1 MEEKKE
7 MDSTKKQIVKVD
19 VKYEHIDE
27 DIDRVAAD
35 KRCADVNAFLGQ
47 LLNALDIGRSVKKV
61 VDPNLD
67 YVVKFTPELLKKME
81 EHEMIIREKVPF
93 DDRLKKICPTSATI
107 KMKEDVDKDIQS
119 LENRMI
125 SGISQESLN
134 TFVEVVQKMIKN
146 MEVENEQ

>member
-1 MEEKKE
+1 MSDIEYTKCILGLSNEIRRAFNVSTDNKGTQTRILYFVLTNYPKREIYQKDIEEE
-7 MDSTKKQIVKVD
+7 
-19 VKYEHIDE
+19 
-27 DIDRVAAD
+27 
-35 KRCADVNAFLGQ
+35 
-47 LLNALDIGRSVKKV
+47 LNIRSSSISVH
-61 VDPNLD
+61 
-67 YVVKFTPELLKKME
+67 LKKLE

-93 DDRLKKICPTSATI
+93 DDRLKKICPTSTTI

>member
-1 MEEKKE
+1 MSDIQYTKWILGLSNQIRRAFNVSTDNKGAQTRILYFVLTNYPKREIYQKDIEEE
-7 MDSTKKQIVKVD
+7 
-19 VKYEHIDE
+19 
-27 DIDRVAAD
+27 
-35 KRCADVNAFLGQ
+35 
-47 LLNALDIGRSVKKV
+47 LNIRSSSISVH
-61 VDPNLD
+61 
-67 YVVKFTPELLKKME
+67 LKKLE

-93 DDRLKKICPTSATI
+93 DDRLKKICPTS
-107 KMKEDVDKDIQS
+107 EDVDKDIKS

>member
-1 MEEKKE
+1 MSDIEYTKCILGLSNEIRRAFNVSTDNKGTQTRILYFVLTNYPKREIYQKDIEEE
-7 MDSTKKQIVKVD
+7 
-19 VKYEHIDE
+19 
-27 DIDRVAAD
+27 
-35 KRCADVNAFLGQ
+35 
-47 LLNALDIGRSVKKV
+47 LNIRSSSISVH
-61 VDPNLD
+61 
-67 YVVKFTPELLKKME
+67 LKKME

>member
-1 MEEKKE
+1 MSDIQYTKWILGLSNQIRRAFNVSTENKGVQTRILYFVLTNYPKREIYQKDIEEE
-7 MDSTKKQIVKVD
+7 
-19 VKYEHIDE
+19 
-27 DIDRVAAD
+27 
-35 KRCADVNAFLGQ
+35 
-47 LLNALDIGRSVKKV
+47 LNIRSSSISVH
-61 VDPNLD
+61 
-67 YVVKFTPELLKKME
+67 LKKME

>member
-1 MEEKKE
+1 MS
-7 MDSTKKQIVKVD
+7 DIQYTKWILRLSNQVRRIFNTYTNNKGTQTRILYFVLSNYPQK
-19 VKYEHIDE
+19 
-27 DIDRVAAD
+27 DIYQKDIEAE
-35 KRCADVNAFLGQ
+35 
-47 LLNALDIGRSVKKV
+47 LNIRSSSISVH
-61 VDPNLD
+61 
-67 YVVKFTPELLKKME
+67 LKKME

>member
-1 MEEKKE
+1 
-7 MDSTKKQIVKVD
+7 
-19 VKYEHIDE
+19 
-27 DIDRVAAD
+27 
-35 KRCADVNAFLGQ
+35 
-47 LLNALDIGRSVKKV
+47 
-61 VDPNLD
+61 
-67 YVVKFTPELLKKME
+67 
-81 EHEMIIREKVPF
+81 MIIREKVPF

>member
-1 MEEKKE
+1 
-7 MDSTKKQIVKVD
+7 MDDIQYTKWILRLSNQVRRIFNTYTNNKGTQTRILYFVLSNYPQK
-19 VKYEHIDE
+19 
-27 DIDRVAAD
+27 DIYQKDIEAE
-35 KRCADVNAFLGQ
+35 
-47 LLNALDIGRSVKKV
+47 LNIRSSSISVH
-61 VDPNLD
+61 
-67 YVVKFTPELLKKME
+67 LKKME